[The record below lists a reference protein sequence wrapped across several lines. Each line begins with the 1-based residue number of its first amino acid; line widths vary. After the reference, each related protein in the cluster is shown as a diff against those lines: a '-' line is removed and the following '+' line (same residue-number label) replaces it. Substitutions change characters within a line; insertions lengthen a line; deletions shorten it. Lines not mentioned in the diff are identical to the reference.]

1 MPFIGNISLPELL
14 IILAI
19 ILVLFGASRLPEA
32 GKALGVGI
40 RNFKKALSGEIEEEE
55 EKKIKEVK
63 AEEVKEEEVK
73 ETKEETKE
81 AKA

>member
-19 ILVLFGASRLPEA
+19 VFVLFGASRLPEA
-32 GKALGVGI
+32 GKALGSGI

-55 EKKIKEVK
+55 KKIKEVK
-63 AEEVKEEEVK
+63 AEEVEESKES
-73 ETKEETKE
+73 
-81 AKA
+81 AKTG

>member
-19 ILVLFGASRLPEA
+19 VFVLFGASRLPEA
-32 GKALGVGI
+32 GKALGSGI

-55 EKKIKEVK
+55 KKIKEVK
-63 AEEVKEEEVK
+63 AEDV
-73 ETKEETKE
+73 KEETKE
-81 AKA
+81 SAKAG

>member
-19 ILVLFGASRLPEA
+19 VFVLFGASRLPEA
-32 GKALGVGI
+32 GRALGSGI

-55 EKKIKEVK
+55 KKIKEVK
-63 AEEVKEEEVK
+63 AQEVKEEA
-73 ETKEETKE
+73 E
-81 AKA
+81 AKESAKTS

>member
-19 ILVLFGASRLPEA
+19 IFVLFGASRLPEA

-55 EKKIKEVK
+55 KKIKEVK
-63 AEEVKEEEVK
+63 AEEVKEEVEGS
-73 ETKEETKE
+73 KEETKE
-81 AKA
+81 AKAG

>member
-40 RNFKKALSGEIEEEE
+40 RNFKRALSGEIEEE

>member
-19 ILVLFGASRLPEA
+19 IFVLFGASRLPEA

-55 EKKIKEVK
+55 KKIKEVK
-63 AEEVKEEEVK
+63 AEEVKEEVEGG
-73 ETKEETKE
+73 KEETKE
-81 AKA
+81 AKAG

>member
-19 ILVLFGASRLPEA
+19 ILVLFGASRIPEA

-55 EKKIKEVK
+55 KKIKEVK
-63 AEEVKEEEVK
+63 AEEVKDEVK
-73 ETKEETKE
+73 EAKEETKE